1 MNDIMRLPVFLLLLF
16 IVQPTAYPH
25 SGRTDAQG
33 GHTNK
38 KTGEYHFHNKPESK
52 STSKSS
58 HAQQTTT
65 VTRIVDG
72 DTLKVFYLEG
82 EESIRLIGIDTPESR
97 VNKKTKKDA
106 KRSGQDIETIIAMGK
121 RATEYVESLVKPGG
135 LITIEF
141 DVQERDRYKRLLGY
155 VYLSNGKMLNEEIV
169 KAGYASV
176 MTIPPN
182 VKYKDRF
189 LIAYQEARESKMGL
203 WGELR
208 NGFK

>member
-1 MNDIMRLPVFLLLLF
+1 MRLPVFLLLLF

-52 STSKSS
+52 STSKSP
-58 HAQQTTT
+58 HAQQAVT

-72 DTLKVFYLEG
+72 DTIKVFYLG
-82 EESIRLIGIDTPESR
+82 NEESIRLIGIDTPESR
-97 VNKKTKKDA
+97 VNKKTKRDA
-106 KRSGQDIETIIAMGK
+106 NRSGQDIETIIAMGK
-121 RATEYVESLVKPGG
+121 RATGYVEGLVKPGD

-155 VYLSNGKMLNEEIV
+155 VYLSNGKMLNEEII
-169 KAGYASV
+169 KAGYANV

-182 VKYKDRF
+182 VKYKDKYLR
-189 LIAYQEARESKMGL
+189 AYKQAREDKRGL
-203 WGELR
+203 W
-208 NGFK
+208 K

>member
-1 MNDIMRLPVFLLLLF
+1 MRLTVFLLLLF

-189 LIAYQEARESKMGL
+189 LIAYQEARERKVGL
-203 WGELR
+203 WG
-208 NGFK
+208 K

>member
-52 STSKSS
+52 STSKSP

-72 DTLKVFYLEG
+72 DTIKVFYLG
-82 EESIRLIGIDTPESR
+82 NEESIRFIGIDTPESR
-97 VNKKTKKDA
+97 VNKKTEKDA
-106 KRSGQDIETIIAMGK
+106 ERNNQDIKIIIEMGK
-121 RATEYVESLVKPGG
+121 KATRYVKGLVKPGD
-135 LITIEF
+135 LITIEL
-141 DVQERDRYKRLLGY
+141 DVQERDRYGRILGY

-169 KAGYASV
+169 KAGYAMI

-189 LIAYQEARESKMGL
+189 LKAYQEARERKIGL
-203 WGELR
+203 W
-208 NGFK
+208 K